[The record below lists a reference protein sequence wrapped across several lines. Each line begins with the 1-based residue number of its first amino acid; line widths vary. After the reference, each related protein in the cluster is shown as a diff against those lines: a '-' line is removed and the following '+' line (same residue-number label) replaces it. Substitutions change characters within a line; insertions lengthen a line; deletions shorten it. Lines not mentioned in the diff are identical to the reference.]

1 VASHFIP
8 SASALLSCHAQ
19 PSLVDPLGRPA
30 RSTRAPSPKKQMGV
44 NSIALLDPPAMGC
57 LPLEARLRRMRK
69 SQLALAVRPFA
80 CEQRWRSWWNLW
92 STMGMLG
99 VLMAILRSE
108 LPWQIRLPFSIL
120 AGLTIVRFF
129 VLYHDHQHGAIL
141 KGSKL
146 ADGIMLAF
154 GLATL
159 NPPSVWNRSHDH
171 HHGNNC
177 KNFGPNVG
185 SFPLVTV
192 EAYEKS
198 SVWQRLRYA
207 ATRHPLTIALG
218 YITVFLFGMC
228 VAPLAANPKRHLD
241 AALSIACHAG
251 ILLWLASGSPDDL
264 WLAGIIPFAIS
275 SAVGAYLFFAQH
287 NFPGARLRPGRDW
300 DYVDAALHSSSYIR
314 MGRVMR
320 WFTGNIGY
328 HHVHHLNPKI
338 PFYRLPDAMG
348 AITELQA
355 PVMTS
360 LYPRDIIAC
369 LRLKL
374 WDPVTEQHVSWRQAR
389 RAPHAASRAAA

>member
-1 VASHFIP
+1 MTVYPTAIID
-8 SASALLSCHAQ
+8 L
-19 PSLVDPLGRPA
+19 
-30 RSTRAPSPKKQMGV
+30 
-44 NSIALLDPPAMGC
+44 PAMVS
-57 LPLEARLRRMRK
+57 LPREAGSRRTRN
-69 SQLALAVRPFA
+69 SQQLALAVRPFA
-80 CEQRWRSWWNLW
+80 SEQRWRSWWHLW
-92 STMGMLG
+92 STVAVLGGLML
-99 VLMAILRSE
+99 VLCSS
-108 LPWQIRLPFSIL
+108 LPWLIRLPFSIL

-146 ADGIMLAF
+146 ADAVMLLF

-177 KNFGPNVG
+177 KNFGANVG
-185 SFPLVTV
+185 SYPLVTV

-198 SVWQRLRYA
+198 SVWQRFRYA
-207 ATRHPLTIALG
+207 AARHPLTMALG
-218 YITVFLFGMC
+218 YVTIFLFGMC
-228 VAPLAANPKRHLD
+228 VVPLAANSKRHLD

-251 ILLWLASGSPDDL
+251 ILLWLASGSIDDL
-264 WLAGIIPFAIS
+264 WLAGIIPCAIS

-287 NFPGARLRPGRDW
+287 NFPGARLRPGREW

-314 MGRVMR
+314 MGRLMR

-338 PFYRLPDAMG
+338 PFYRLPEAMG
-348 AITELQA
+348 AIKELQA

-360 LYPRDIIAC
+360 LRPRDIISC
-369 LRLKL
+369 LRLML
-374 WDPVTEQHVSWRQAR
+374 WDPITEQHVSWKQGRSLLKAESR
-389 RAPHAASRAAA
+389 LAACPCSKDLNVNSIDIQLSTLL

>member
-1 VASHFIP
+1 MTVYP
-8 SASALLSCHAQ
+8 
-19 PSLVDPLGRPA
+19 
-30 RSTRAPSPKKQMGV
+30 T
-44 NSIALLDPPAMGC
+44 ALLDPPATVN
-57 LPLEARLRRMRK
+57 LPWEARPRRTRN
-69 SQLALAVRPFA
+69 SQQLALAARPFA
-80 CEQRWRSWWNLW
+80 CEQRWLSWWHLW
-92 STMGMLG
+92 STIA
-99 VLMAILRSE
+99 VLCGLMVILCSGS
-108 LPWQIRLPFSIL
+108 PWLIRLPCSIL

-146 ADGIMLAF
+146 ADTVMLTF

-177 KNFGPNVG
+177 KNFGANVG
-185 SFPLVTV
+185 SYPLVTV

-207 ATRHPLTIALG
+207 AARHPLTIVLG
-218 YITVFLFGMC
+218 YVTIFLLGMC
-228 VAPLAANPKRHLD
+228 VVPLAANPKRHLD

-251 ILLWLASGSPDDL
+251 ILLWLASGSIDDL
-264 WLAGIIPFAIS
+264 WLAGIIPCAIS

-287 NFPGARLRPGRDW
+287 NFPGARLRQGREW
-300 DYVDAALHSSSYIR
+300 DYVDAALHSSSYIQ
-314 MGRVMR
+314 MGPVMR

-338 PFYRLPDAMG
+338 PFYRLPEAMG
-348 AITELQA
+348 AIKELQA

-360 LYPRDIIAC
+360 LRPRDIAAC

-374 WDPVTEQHVSWRQAR
+374 WDPVAEQHVPWKWGRSLLQAE
-389 RAPHAASRAAA
+389 SRAAA

>member
-1 VASHFIP
+1 M
-8 SASALLSCHAQ
+8 
-19 PSLVDPLGRPA
+19 
-30 RSTRAPSPKKQMGV
+30 KQMTAYPTAIID
-44 NSIALLDPPAMGC
+44 SPAMVS
-57 LPLEARLRRMRK
+57 LPREARPCRTRNSK
-69 SQLALAVRPFA
+69 QLVLAVRPFA
-80 CEQRWRSWWNLW
+80 CEQRWRSWWHLW
-92 STMGMLG
+92 STVAALGGLML
-99 VLMAILRSE
+99 VLCSA
-108 LPWQIRLPFSIL
+108 LPWLIRLPFSIL

-146 ADGIMLAF
+146 ADAVMLAF

-177 KNFGPNVG
+177 KNFGANVG
-185 SFPLVTV
+185 SYPLVTV

-198 SVWQRLRYA
+198 TVWQRFRYA
-207 ATRHPLTIALG
+207 ATRHPLTIVLG
-218 YITVFLFGMC
+218 YVTIFLFGMC
-228 VAPLAANPKRHLD
+228 VVPLAANSKRHLD

-251 ILLWLASGSPDDL
+251 ILLWLASGSIADL
-264 WLAGIIPFAIS
+264 WLAAIIPCTIS

-300 DYVDAALHSSSYIR
+300 DYVEAALHSSSYIR
-314 MGRVMR
+314 MGRLMR

-338 PFYRLPDAMG
+338 PFYRLPEAMG
-348 AITELQA
+348 AIKELQA

-360 LYPRDIIAC
+360 LRPRDIIAC

-374 WDPVTEQHVSWRQAR
+374 WDPITEQHVSWNQGRALLQAESR
-389 RAPHAASRAAA
+389 FAA